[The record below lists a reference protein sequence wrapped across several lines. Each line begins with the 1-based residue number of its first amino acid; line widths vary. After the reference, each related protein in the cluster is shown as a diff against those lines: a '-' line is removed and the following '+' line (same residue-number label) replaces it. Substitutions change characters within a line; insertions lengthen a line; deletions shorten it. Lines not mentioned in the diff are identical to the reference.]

1 MKHNALKEH
10 YFDLVDNMVYFKDTE
25 LNFIDCNHHFCQWIG
40 IDENKVV
47 GSHASGL
54 NEKAF
59 FKELDAIEKKVLHTR
74 KKEEG
79 SFGIQISGSKYY
91 FKARIFPIVEEK
103 CITLMCDIQDI
114 TASKL
119 RELELKEY
127 CEYQDKMIHS
137 SVASKRES
145 QQRYELLFE
154 NAVDAV
160 LIIENGI
167 LTDCNQK
174 SITLLGCE
182 NRYDIIGKCIDDF
195 SANYQLDGELSG
207 RKIKR
212 LFNDANYTDD
222 QHFEWLFINQ
232 QGEEIIADVKHSL
245 VILNNQKLI
254 YIVWRDI
261 SEQKALEAQTKQ
273 HEMLLI
279 QQSKLASMGEM
290 MGNIAHQW
298 RQPLNVLSLIM
309 MELDDLIEE
318 SELNDK
324 NFSDSYVN
332 FNKTV
337 QFMSKTIDDF
347 RMFFLPSKKKE
358 LFCIEKTIND
368 IIWMITP
375 QFKSHNIKVN
385 LIQRSQNNRAYGFEN
400 EFKQVLI
407 NILNNAND
415 AISSISEHN
424 PEYEGEITAY
434 IDNDNEW
441 SIVTIRDNG
450 GGIDSEIIERIFDPY
465 FTTKFEAQ
473 GTGLGLY
480 MSKMIIEKNMSGYL
494 NVSSSKEGTSFIIKF
509 PKSVESEFM
518 ISED

>member
-1 MKHNALKEH
+1 
-10 YFDLVDNMVYFKDTE
+10 
-25 LNFIDCNHHFCQWIG
+25 
-40 IDENKVV
+40 
-47 GSHASGL
+47 
-54 NEKAF
+54 
-59 FKELDAIEKKVLHTR
+59 
-74 KKEEG
+74 
-79 SFGIQISGSKYY
+79 
-91 FKARIFPIVEEK
+91 
-103 CITLMCDIQDI
+103 
-114 TASKL
+114 
-119 RELELKEY
+119 
-127 CEYQDKMIHS
+127 
-137 SVASKRES
+137 
-145 QQRYELLFE
+145 
-154 NAVDAV
+154 
-160 LIIENGI
+160 
-167 LTDCNQK
+167 
-174 SITLLGCE
+174 
-182 NRYDIIGKCIDDF
+182 
-195 SANYQLDGELSG
+195 
-207 RKIKR
+207 
-212 LFNDANYTDD
+212 
-222 QHFEWLFINQ
+222 
-232 QGEEIIADVKHSL
+232 
-245 VILNNQKLI
+245 
-254 YIVWRDI
+254 
-261 SEQKALEAQTKQ
+261 
-273 HEMLLI
+273 
-279 QQSKLASMGEM
+279 
-290 MGNIAHQW
+290 
-298 RQPLNVLSLIM
+298 

-441 SIVTIRDNG
+441 RIVTIRDNG